1 MLLNRL
7 ASGLSLLIRLPMC
20 LLPHQLLLLLALGR
34 EITPAQY
41 AIIAASFPENPTPKA
56 IQERLTKLRKE
67 QNAETTRLGLDT
79 ADQKPIHPV
88 NPEDDD
94 AEEEDNDDD
103 DAAPPSK
110 SKGKRPANDDAR
122 ASSSRPTKK
131 TKRAHQPTTE
141 EGEQKPETAADLR
154 EKAMLSEETLA
165 AFPINR
171 PCDLSID
178 ALMDLQ
184 RARDIRLQAMVD
196 EFLASATTT
205 TRVRNTLAAGTNAL
219 QHNQNLLGQLVG
231 EASRRARRQAAA
243 AEEAEEEYLD
253 EEAGEEDVKGEVEDD
268 DSDDEYGEDSE
279 GHADLYD

>member
-1 MLLNRL
+1 MTDSS
-7 ASGLSLLIRLPMC
+7 AV
-20 LLPHQLLLLLALGR
+20 
-34 EITPAQY
+34 
-41 AIIAASFPENPTPKA
+41 ENPTPKA
-56 IQERLTKLRKE
+56 IQERLTKLRAE
-67 QNAETTRLGLDT
+67 QRIKVRDFDFTDAELD
-79 ADQKPIHPV
+79 IHPV

-141 EGEQKPETAADLR
+141 EGMQKPETEADLR

-171 PCDLSID
+171 PCYISTHALADLK
-178 ALMDLQ
+178 
-184 RARDIRLQAMVD
+184 RARNTRLLNMAAEFTYNANTMATGAD
-196 EFLASATTT
+196 ELQYNHANLA
-205 TRVRNTLAAGTNAL
+205 
-219 QHNQNLLGQLVG
+219 QLVG
-231 EASRRARRQAAA
+231 EANRRARRQAAA

-253 EEAGEEDVKGEVEDD
+253 EEAGEEDVKGEVENE
-268 DSDDEYGEDSE
+268 DSDEEYEEDSE